1 MLTII
6 LFCVVQVRKT
16 QNAIKHALTE
26 RFYAWEDAVQLAKED
41 PEIEFTKDGGV
52 TYTPMEEPLEAE
64 PEYMGEEDMLVE
76 SDEAGQVRADD
87 KVKHEVVD
95 PSIPQDSGKTQQDGA
110 RPS

>member
-1 MLTII
+1 MGYFL
-6 LFCVVQVRKT
+6 LSQVRKT

-52 TYTPMEEPLEAE
+52 SFTPIEEVREPEPQYMEED
-64 PEYMGEEDMLVE
+64 DMLVE
-76 SDEAGQVRADD
+76 SDDVEQVKAVDQ
-87 KVKHEVVD
+87 VKHEAID
-95 PSIPQDSGKTQQDGA
+95 PSIPQESGKTQQDGV

>member
-1 MLTII
+1 M
-6 LFCVVQVRKT
+6 QVRKT

-52 TYTPMEEPLEAE
+52 SYTPTEEVRE
-64 PEYMGEEDMLVE
+64 PEPQYMEEDMLVE
-76 SDEAGQVRADD
+76 SDEVEQVKAVDQ
-87 KVKHEVVD
+87 VKHEAVD
-95 PSIPQDSGKTQQDGA
+95 PSIPQESGKTQQDGV

>member
-1 MLTII
+1 M
-6 LFCVVQVRKT
+6 QVRKT

-52 TYTPMEEPLEAE
+52 SYAPTEELRE
-64 PEYMGEEDMLVE
+64 PESQYMGEEDMLVE
-76 SDEAGQVRADD
+76 SDEVEQ
-87 KVKHEVVD
+87 VKHETVD
-95 PSIPQDSGKTQQDGA
+95 PSIPRESGKTQQDGV